1 MRKVKLTK
9 KSKKYVIYSKEK
21 VSMSDRRLNEVAR
34 DFERFLNSDDKV
46 FPLDGTIF
54 DIKEL

>member
-9 KSKKYVIYSKEK
+9 KRKKYVIYSKEK